1 MEVSHLLALMG
12 GGHLPALR
20 KRWGIS
26 LHSEEV
32 EILPG
37 FGVICTVKGAAHAE
51 HMARM
56 KLTPGS
62 IAPALVART
71 ILGQSV
77 RIPSDGAPYLHL
89 QFRRFAG
96 CPVCNFHLRTMS
108 LRQPEIAAAG
118 VRQIVFFHSSPE
130 EMLEYQAQ
138 LPFDCIA
145 DPTKRYYRAYGV
157 ETSWRAVLHPG
168 VFWSGLRWVLSTGRF
183 YRKAENGIQ
192 GLHVYPFGGVA
203 STLKWLRD
211 FADDPEFGVWFGAL
225 ESPPPD
231 EKGVKEALA
240 ELKAER
246 IQ

>member
-1 MEVSHLLALMG
+1 
-12 GGHLPALR
+12 
-20 KRWGIS
+20 
-26 LHSEEV
+26 
-32 EILPG
+32 
-37 FGVICTVKGAAHAE
+37 
-51 HMARM
+51 M

-77 RIPSDGAPYLHL
+77 RIPSDGTPYLHL

-183 YRKAENGIQ
+183 YRKAENGIL
-192 GLHVYPFGGVA
+192 GLPADFLIDARGRVVA
-203 STLKWLRD
+203 CKYGQH
-211 FADDPEFGVWFGAL
+211 ADDHWEVDDLLKRVGDAVA
-225 ESPPPD
+225 PPVSSAQRP
-231 EKGVKEALA
+231 GTVG
-240 ELKAER
+240 
-246 IQ
+246 

>member
-1 MEVSHLLALMG
+1 
-12 GGHLPALR
+12 
-20 KRWGIS
+20 
-26 LHSEEV
+26 
-32 EILPG
+32 
-37 FGVICTVKGAAHAE
+37 
-51 HMARM
+51 M

-62 IAPALVART
+62 AAPALVART
-71 ILGQSV
+71 ILGQPV
-77 RIPSDGAPYLHL
+77 RIPSDGEPYLHL

-192 GLHVYPFGGVA
+192 GLPADFLIDARGRVVA
-203 STLKWLRD
+203 CKYGQH
-211 FADDPEFGVWFGAL
+211 ADDHWEVDDLLKRVGDAVALPASGA
-225 ESPPPD
+225 PRP
-231 EKGVKEALA
+231 GTVG
-240 ELKAER
+240 
-246 IQ
+246 